1 MSALPDTAVTT
12 MPAWQALLL
21 LGPALAY
28 AAAAMA
34 ARSSPSAAGRVTD
47 AAAWRVA
54 HGAAGL
60 AAVCAAASLAA
71 VLAGLD
77 RVFPAIRA
85 DVLGGVVLLLVACV
99 GWAIVRYSQPLLG
112 GEPAQAGYVR
122 WLMATLCAVSLVAV
136 ANHLLLLVAAWSAS
150 SLALHH
156 LLTFFQGRQAALVAA
171 HKKFIVARGADAC
184 MLLAA
189 WLLYSA
195 FGTLHI
201 DALMAQAAS
210 PGPLPA
216 TAQAAVLLV
225 AAAAL
230 LKCAQLPFHGW
241 LIQVMEAPT
250 PVSALLHAGL
260 VNLGGFVLV
269 RFAPLLAEVPA
280 AQVLLVVWGAAT
292 AVLAA
297 LVMTTRISVKVMLA
311 WSTCAQMGFM
321 VMQCGLGLWH
331 LALLHLVAHSLY
343 KAHAFLGAGGAVRRT
358 ALAKLTPQAEAP
370 RAGALAVGVLLGLG
384 LSVAAAVLLAQ
395 LVPAAQ
401 HGSLVMAGIL
411 GLALVPL
418 VHAQA
423 LRLGGWWALAL
434 PLGGFAAALAYG
446 ALVAVAGAL
455 VPSGSVATPM
465 ALWWLVAGAF
475 GALFVLQTLVAVAPR
490 SALARRLY
498 PWFYGGLFL
507 DEAFSRVA
515 FSVWPPPRAPASA
528 VVHAAPGALQG
539 TPAATML
546 PTATAGARP

>member
-1 MSALPDTAVTT
+1 MNALPDSVFTT
-12 MPAWQALLL
+12 LPAWQALLL

-34 ARSSPSAAGRVTD
+34 AGRGTG
-47 AAAWRVA
+47 AAWRVA

-60 AAVCAAASLAA
+60 AALCAAASLAA
-71 VLAGLD
+71 VLAGQTG
-77 RVFPAIRA
+77 VFPAVRA
-85 DVLGGVVLLLVACV
+85 DVVGGVVLLLVACV
-99 GWAIVRYSQPLLG
+99 GWVIVRYSQPLLG
-112 GEPAQAGYVR
+112 GEPGQAGYVR
-122 WLMATLCAVSLVAV
+122 WLMATLCAVALVAV

-171 HKKFIVARGADAC
+171 HKKFIVARAADAC

-201 DALMAQAAS
+201 DAL
-210 PGPLPA
+210 
-216 TAQAAVLLV
+216 TAQAAATGALPPAAQAAALLV

-260 VNLGGFVLV
+260 VNLGGFVLI

-280 AQVLLVVWGAAT
+280 AQALLVVCGTAT

-343 KAHAFLGAGGAVRRT
+343 KAHAFLGAGAAVRRT
-358 ALAKLTPQAEAP
+358 SLAKLTPQPVAP
-370 RAGALAVGVLLGLG
+370 RAGALAVRVLLGLA
-384 LSVAAAVLLAQ
+384 LSAAAAALLAR
-395 LVPAAQ
+395 LLPGLH

-411 GLALVPL
+411 ALALVPL

-423 LRLGGWWALAL
+423 LRWGGAWALAL
-434 PLGGFAAALAYG
+434 PLGALAVALAYG
-446 ALVAVAGAL
+446 ALGMLAGTL
-455 VPSGSVATPM
+455 VPSRSAATPM
-465 ALWWLVAGAF
+465 ALWWLVALAF
-475 GALFVLQTLVAVAPR
+475 SALFMLQTLVTVAPH
-490 SALARRLY
+490 SPLARRLY

-515 FSVWPPPRAPASA
+515 FSVWPPPRAAA
-528 VVHAAPGALQG
+528 CRAVHAAPAAVLATAATAT
-539 TPAATML
+539 TPAPA
-546 PTATAGARP
+546 PATAGARP